1 MAQGKSQGK
10 SKGKPKEK
18 SKKDAIAGMTRERF
32 EQKLKDWKQSELADF
47 IARQPE
53 AKSEYKTASGLP
65 LR

>member
-1 MAQGKSQGK
+1 MAQAKAKAK
-10 SKGKPKEK
+10 SKNTKTKGKG
-18 SKKDAIAGMTRERF
+18 DAITGMARERF
-32 EQKLKDWKQSELADF
+32 EQKLKDWKQGELADF